1 MSRPDNKENLM
12 SLADQLLW
20 WMEAYGNG
28 FESLSSRLFWVD
40 DFLGKQLLDE
50 WRSAGAVGGSAVV
63 VDAQPGG
70 IVRITTDND
79 LNNTWFID
87 WADIRSL
94 LVSKKASMEVR
105 VKLTQTT
112 NTVTRLSLRFDFN
125 NSFYFE
131 YNSGSSANWQIR
143 SNDGGASAGLQD
155 TGVAT
160 DTSYHVLRMECQTHG
175 GSHVHFYIDGVET
188 GNSPITTNI
197 PDDAGDYL
205 QPYLFIL
212 TLEDATKSVDID
224 YVVVRQER

>member
-1 MSRPDNKENLM
+1 MSVKVHEAFSMDSFMDRLLWFDDFHG
-12 SLADQLLW
+12 DQL
-20 WMEAYGNG
+20 
-28 FESLSSRLFWVD
+28 
-40 DFLGKQLLDE
+40 QDE
-50 WRSAGAVGGSAVV
+50 WRVAGAAGGSAVV
-63 VDAQPGG
+63 VDAQTGG
-70 IVRITTDND
+70 IVRITTDTD
-79 LNNTWFID
+79 LNDTWFID

-112 NTVTRLSLRFDFN
+112 NTITRLSLRFDFN

-155 TGVAT
+155 TGVAA

-212 TLEDATKSVDID
+212 TLENATKSMDTD
-224 YVVVRQER
+224 YVYLREER

>member
-1 MSRPDNKENLM
+1 MSVKVHEAFSIDSFQDRLI
-12 SLADQLLW
+12 W
-20 WMEAYGNG
+20 W
-28 FESLSSRLFWVD
+28 D
-40 DFLGKQLLDE
+40 DFLGDQLKDE
-50 WRSAGAVGGSAVV
+50 WRSAGAAGGSAVV
-63 VDAQPGG
+63 VDAQTGG
-70 IVRITTDND
+70 IARITANGV
-79 LNNTWFID
+79 LNNTWLID
-87 WADIRSL
+87 WNDIRSL
-94 LVSKKASMEVR
+94 LVSKKATMELR

-155 TGVAT
+155 TGVAA

-212 TLEDATKSVDID
+212 TLENATKSVDID